1 MGMSSRALLTHV
13 LLLIALYLHLL
24 FIGIEATPKQK
35 PLSNITVVGS
45 VYCDACSNN
54 TFSKHSFFLKGVRV
68 LIQCQFKLKSGASE
82 SISLEAERT
91 TDQYGIY
98 KLDIPPVEGL
108 NCIEGH
114 SVMSACRAS
123 LVNNPSSYCN
133 IPGLKGSSQHL
144 AIRSKDANVCFL
156 NLNAMNYRPAKKN
169 KNYCSNNMK
178 APNAGFSSSM
188 LFWPYF
194 PLFWP
199 PWLSYLPPFVHPPPL
214 PFDIPDWILQFL
226 RPPFFPFPLFQSPT
240 PPYSS
245 P

>member
-1 MGMSSRALLTHV
+1 MSPSRALFSV
-13 LLLIALYLHLL
+13 LLGL
-24 FIGIEATPKQK
+24 FLNVVFIEATQK

-68 LIQCQFKLKSGASE
+68 LIQCQFKVKNSAAE
-82 SISLEAERT
+82 SITLQAERT

-114 SVMSACRAS
+114 AVMSACRANLINSPS
-123 LVNNPSSYCN
+123 LYCN
-133 IPGLKGSSQHL
+133 IPGLGGSSQHL
-144 AIRSKDANVCFL
+144 AIRSKDTNVCFL
-156 NLNAMNYRPAKKN
+156 NLNAMSYRPAKRN
-169 KNYCSNNMK
+169 KNFCGSTMK
-178 APNAGFSSSM
+178 APNNGFSSSM

-199 PWLSYLPPFVHPPPL
+199 PWLSYLPPFVNPPSL
-214 PFDIPDWILQFL
+214 PFDIPEWLLQFL
-226 RPPFFPFPLFQSPT
+226 RPPFFPFPLFQPPS
-240 PPYSS
+240 PPYK